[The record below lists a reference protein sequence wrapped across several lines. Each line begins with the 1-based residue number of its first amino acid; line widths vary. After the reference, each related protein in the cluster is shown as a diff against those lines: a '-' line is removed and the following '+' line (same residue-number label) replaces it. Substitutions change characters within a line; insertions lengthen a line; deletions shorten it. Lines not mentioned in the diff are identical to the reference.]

1 MLTTLIGLPIEELD
15 TPAVLIDL
23 DALES
28 NIQTMATDVKSRGA
42 GWRPHVT
49 VQNKV
54 APKAARELKAILE
67 RSFDTRPL
75 AISGLGLHR
84 YLGGPWDRLA
94 IYPFRGR

>member
-1 MLTTLIGLPIEELD
+1 MDLGSGVAFRVVSPELD
-15 TPAVLIDL
+15 HSRDELSHDL
-23 DALES
+23 RGLLGAQDA
-28 NIQTMATDVKSRGA
+28 G

-54 APKAARELKAILE
+54 QPKAARALLADLE
-67 RSFDTRPL
+67 RDFRPRPL

-84 YLGGPWDRLA
+84 YLNGPWEKLA